1 MKSGTLLGVTLL
13 TVGLAAVTG
22 SMSAQG
28 RPDDP
33 NGDHGRQCDEGM
45 LKGTY
50 GTQVA
55 GERPEAGANPTDKT
69 KREQF
74 FALALGTFDGHGSF
88 TQVDNSH
95 GFSATGLDRP
105 GWGTY
110 TVNPDCTGSV
120 TVWNEGLPFPI
131 QSRIVVL
138 DGGAETRGIV
148 VSPSVVV
155 ASTTSRRVF

>member
-1 MKSGTLLGVTLL
+1 MKSGTLLGVALL
-13 TVGLAAVTG
+13 AVGLAGLTG

-33 NGDHGRQCDEGM
+33 NGDHGRVCDDSM
-45 LKGTY
+45 LQGTY
-50 GTQVA
+50 GTQVV
-55 GERPEAGANPTDKT
+55 GQRPGADGKP
-69 KREQF
+69 EQF
-74 FALALGTFDGHGSF
+74 VALALGEFDGHGSF

-95 GFSATGLDRP
+95 GPSGTGFDRP

-131 QSRIVVL
+131 QSRIIVF
-138 DGGAETRGIV
+138 DKGAETRGIV
-148 VSPSVVV
+148 MSPSVIVV
-155 ASTTSRRVF
+155 TTTSRRVF